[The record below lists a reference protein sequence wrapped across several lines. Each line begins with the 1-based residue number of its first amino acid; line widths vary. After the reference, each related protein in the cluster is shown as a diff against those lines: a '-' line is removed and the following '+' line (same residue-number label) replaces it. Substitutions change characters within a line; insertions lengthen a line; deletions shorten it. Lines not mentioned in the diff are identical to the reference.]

1 MTKSKNELATQHADF
16 YKELKNVL
24 DFFVQGDYK
33 IQGEPGDKDIEIIK
47 DGKIIF
53 RLERIGSARLQPKYG
68 LRFLSTST
76 EDFVVSLLEV
86 PYIEELYWR

>member
-1 MTKSKNELATQHADF
+1 M
-16 YKELKNVL
+16 L

-33 IQGEPGDKDIEIIK
+33 IQGETGYKDIEIIK

-53 RLERIGSARLQPKYG
+53 RLERIGNARLQPKYG